1 MKPINDRFL
10 SKRHLDEDLSKTI
23 FSNEN
28 GRYSHVHR
36 GRENGGG
43 NGNINAEDKS
53 FLVYQIDAYSLPK

>member
-1 MKPINDRFL
+1 MTAFYLK
-10 SKRHLDEDLSKTI
+10 DEDLSKTI

-43 NGNINAEDKS
+43 NGNINADDKS
-53 FLVYQIDAYSLPK
+53 FLSLPD